1 MTDWFLYP
9 SICIIKQQKKKQQC
23 SGLFNHYVELWDDVS
38 RLGKLLVA
46 EKATVTCGIF
56 STSTSSCFCF
66 LHGLLVLHTW
76 IHVILGFKETKEF
89 VSPRQFAFE
98 AKTQIDPPRLIGCQ
112 EIVKYHASTSFSNAS
127 VATMVIREN
136 RVFNYRSNS
145 YRKWLAITLSA
156 SGKEG

>member
-1 MTDWFLYP
+1 M
-9 SICIIKQQKKKQQC
+9 
-23 SGLFNHYVELWDDVS
+23 S

-46 EKATVTCGIF
+46 EEKATVTCGIF

-127 VATMVIREN
+127 VAMVIREN

-145 YRKWLAITLSA
+145 YRKWLAITLLT
-156 SGKEG
+156 GKG

>member
-1 MTDWFLYP
+1 
-9 SICIIKQQKKKQQC
+9 
-23 SGLFNHYVELWDDVS
+23 VS
-38 RLGKLLVA
+38 RLGKLLAA

-127 VATMVIREN
+127 VAMVIREN

-145 YRKWLAITLSA
+145 YRKWLAITLLVRYGRVKTKLMAKLANWTGSNLETQRQFKRSSESSFLIA
-156 SGKEG
+156 

>member
-1 MTDWFLYP
+1 M
-9 SICIIKQQKKKQQC
+9 
-23 SGLFNHYVELWDDVS
+23 S
-38 RLGKLLVA
+38 RLGKLVA
-46 EKATVTCGIF
+46 VTCGIF

-76 IHVILGFKETKEF
+76 IVILGFKDVAKKNQTKEF

-127 VATMVIREN
+127 VAMVIREN

-145 YRKWLAITLSA
+145 YRKWLAITLLT
-156 SGKEG
+156 GKG

>member
-1 MTDWFLYP
+1 M
-9 SICIIKQQKKKQQC
+9 
-23 SGLFNHYVELWDDVS
+23 S

-127 VATMVIREN
+127 VAMVIREN

-156 SGKEG
+156 TSGMEG

>member
-38 RLGKLLVA
+38 RLGKLLV
-46 EKATVTCGIF
+46 ELEGATVTCGIF

-112 EIVKYHASTSFSNAS
+112 EIVKYHAGTTSTSPIER
-127 VATMVIREN
+127 VITTMVIREN
-136 RVFNYRSNS
+136 RVFNYR
-145 YRKWLAITLSA
+145 
-156 SGKEG
+156 

>member
-112 EIVKYHASTSFSNAS
+112 EIVKYHAGTTSTSPIER
-127 VATMVIREN
+127 VITTMVIREN
-136 RVFNYRSNS
+136 RVFNYR
-145 YRKWLAITLSA
+145 
-156 SGKEG
+156 